1 MSYKFKYGTHEIEV
15 PKRSESLCYQY
26 DLGANVNLNNLTN
39 EGYYHQSANV
49 NTSLALN
56 YPTAEAGLLTV
67 IHRNYIYQ
75 TYQTYN
81 NSGFWYRSYYDG
93 TWYAWKKVPDIN
105 GDTFNGIVN
114 GYYFNA
120 SHNQGLR
127 SNGIEIIYGNNGITY
142 LPNQNVVIN
151 NSLDVSKGVDVRGT
165 LYSHGDCWLGA
176 QFSTTGWLGFYNAY
190 GGTRKAWIGHNGTNT
205 FSIIANDN
213 LSYGSGLNFEAGSS
227 TYPNGHIYPQGNGG
241 CTLGIA
247 SRRWFRL
254 YQSYGSIDTSDE
266 REKHDIMSIKD
277 APTTFSSKEG
287 NVYEQL
293 FNKLTPK
300 IYGRNHEADEI
311 ENNRI
316 HIGFVAQDIAKLLGE
331 LGIKENQIGIID
343 HSFWIDEKTGE
354 EKDLYGL
361 CYSEFIALNTHMIQ
375 KLLTNFKQQQEE
387 INVLKK
393 DIDEL
398 KKKFIKQK

>member
-165 LYSHGDCWLGA
+165 LYSHGDCWLGV

-190 GGTRKAWIGHNGTNT
+190 GGTRKAWIGH
-205 FSIIANDN
+205 D
-213 LSYGSGLNFEAGSS
+213 GSS
-227 TYPNGHIYPQGNGG
+227 TFYTRNETGGPFYWGTTFAGLHFIQDSGRWDANFMPASNGH
-241 CTLGIA
+241 TSLGTTSHRFSDLYVLYSPNVA
-247 SRRWFRL
+247 SDKRL
-254 YQSYGSIDTSDE
+254 KCDFKEFDN
-266 REKHDIMSIKD
+266 RFEKMFLLLS
-277 APTTFSSKEG
+277 PLR
-287 NVYEQL
+287 Y
-293 FNKLTPK
+293 KLK
-300 IYGRNHEADEI
+300 QEEEDNQYHS
-311 ENNRI
+311 
-316 HIGFVAQDIAKLLGE
+316 GFVAQDLKNAME
-331 LGIKENQIGIID
+331 NCGISDYEFVAYQY
-343 HSFWIDEKTGE
+343 DEKNDNYSILYE
-354 EKDLYGL
+354 EL
-361 CYSEFIALNTHMIQ
+361 IALNTHMIQ

-387 INVLKK
+387 INILKK

-398 KKKFIKQK
+398 KKKFIKEQ